1 MNVVRDIIKE
11 GIIPCYSRYLN
22 ASLEKAQ
29 QMCKILTKVY
39 SRETFN
45 GSSSDAQ
52 KLYIFGRGLCAE
64 QQCFKLKVI
73 SSLRSM
79 KTILKIEQTKQMK
92 KEINQ

>member
-1 MNVVRDIIKE
+1 VPCSFGENHFIFYKIVTKTEIKPQREMNVVRDIIKE

-64 QQCFKLKVI
+64 
-73 SSLRSM
+73 
-79 KTILKIEQTKQMK
+79 
-92 KEINQ
+92 